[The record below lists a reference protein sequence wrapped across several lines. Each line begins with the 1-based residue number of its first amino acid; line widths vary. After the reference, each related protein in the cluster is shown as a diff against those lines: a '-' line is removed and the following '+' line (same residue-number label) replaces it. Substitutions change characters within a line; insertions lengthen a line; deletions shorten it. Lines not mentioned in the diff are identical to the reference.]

1 MLDAIKKG
9 IAERREAE
17 PLTALTDLSGWLDAA
32 KGIPSHDEA
41 LRSEILSLIQ
51 EASGTHLSALLAQII
66 AKPAGGQVTRES
78 TWNSLVKFLR
88 ALASALCASA
98 VALLKAAAAN
108 PSLRPAAAA
117 GAARGLHARSEEH
130 TSELQSRLHLVCR
143 LLLVKK
149 KK

>member
-9 IAERREAE
+9 IAEMRGAE
-17 PLTALTDLSGWLDAA
+17 PLTALTALSGWLAAA

-41 LRSEILSLIQ
+41 LRGEVLSLIQ
-51 EASGTHLSALLAQII
+51 EASSAHVSALLAQII

-98 VALLKAAAAN
+98 VALLREA
-108 PSLRPAAAA
+108 
-117 GAARGLHARSEEH
+117 
-130 TSELQSRLHLVCR
+130 
-143 LLLVKK
+143 
-149 KK
+149 